1 LIDGIE
7 IKKYNIK
14 KLRERMGLVMQE
26 PTLFNYTVKEN
37 ILYGNP
43 TASNKEIVDACQVAN
58 ARVFIESEELQKAF
72 DDNIQS
78 LKETMKV
85 SAYKDALIQKWTEPE
100 FEAKLK
106 QLEQIN
112 AKEEKLGKF
121 KPVVDQL
128 DVRTQEQK
136 GTESLNS
143 GYEILCGNRG
153 SKLSGGQKQRTA
165 IARAVLR
172 NPAILVLDDALSSVD
187 THTAAQ
193 ILEGL
198 RTFRAGRTAILIAQ
212 RIATVREADSII
224 VLHEGTIAEQ
234 GTHAALVALNGRYA
248 AMYQREQL
256 ADAVDNA

>member
-1 LIDGIE
+1 MWFRYPLRPKHWVFRGLNLTIKPKDRIAIVGESGQGKSTFISLLMRFYDADFGEILIDGIE

-153 SKLSGGQKQRTA
+153 SKLSGG
-165 IARAVLR
+165 
-172 NPAILVLDDALSSVD
+172 
-187 THTAAQ
+187 
-193 ILEGL
+193 
-198 RTFRAGRTAILIAQ
+198 
-212 RIATVREADSII
+212 
-224 VLHEGTIAEQ
+224 
-234 GTHAALVALNGRYA
+234 
-248 AMYQREQL
+248 
-256 ADAVDNA
+256 